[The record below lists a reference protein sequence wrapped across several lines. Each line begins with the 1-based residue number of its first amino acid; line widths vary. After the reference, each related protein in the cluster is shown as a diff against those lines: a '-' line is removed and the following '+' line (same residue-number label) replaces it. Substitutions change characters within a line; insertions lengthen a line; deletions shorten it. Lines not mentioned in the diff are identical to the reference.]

1 MTLFEFCLFD
11 LICHR
16 HKRPDALGT
25 LGVTQVLIHIM
36 DLTLLGRLAVVGDPD
51 CALGTLLCVQLVL
64 QEHRFYFMDVTLR
77 VNVSI
82 RKCID
87 EISCLISVNRIVLPS
102 RVGLRRGPVLD
113 IHR

>member
-1 MTLFEFCLFD
+1 
-11 LICHR
+11 
-16 HKRPDALGT
+16 
-25 LGVTQVLIHIM
+25 M
-36 DLTLLGRLAVVGDPD
+36 DLTLLVRLAVVSDPD

-87 EISCLISVNRIVLPS
+87 ELSCLISVNRIVLPI